1 MLHPSTRKLLLLNE
15 ARGDRKIID
24 EMTIMGNGRKM
35 LVSILLILFVVLVIP
50 FTSRALET
58 EDFTVRDFTG
68 QLSDDW
74 ILKLTV
80 GAEERL
86 KKVLDFWAVD
96 SGVNR
101 LGKIRLEFEKPRAG
115 TYSTVFLMVKEGN
128 AKVRVVRVFGVTGE
142 PQMVAHKLTHAVF
155 PSPDKLVRNMMGIP
169 MEVRFGN
176 PLTFPMCG
184 FSHHEWVTV
193 FRRNKSYVP
202 LSRLGPD
209 HEEWGMTTR
218 QGVPVVLD
226 KAKQHI
232 MYAESGSF
240 GDFLL
245 STYGMNKVK
254 RFYKLSAGDKRPWEE
269 VFGSSFGELET
280 RWLQALDTGPKPE
293 EKNIAL
299 LLKMVNDDPEK
310 ACSGAQQLVSKTG
323 PGLSLDSSQKPA
335 GKKKFR

>member
-1 MLHPSTRKLLLLNE
+1 MFHPSTRKFLSLNE

-24 EMTIMGNGRKM
+24 EGTIMGNGRKM
-35 LVSILLILFVVLVIP
+35 LFPVLLILFAVLAVP

-58 EDFTVRDFTG
+58 ENFTVRDFTG
-68 QLSDDW
+68 QLSDDR
-74 ILKLTV
+74 ILQLTAV
-80 GAEERL
+80 AEEQL
-86 KKVLDFWAVD
+86 KKILDFWAVD
-96 SGVNR
+96 SGVTR

-115 TYSTVFLMVKEGN
+115 TYGTVFLMVKEGN
-128 AKVRVVRVFGVTGE
+128 AKVRVVRVFGVTEE

-176 PLTFPMCG
+176 PLTFPMCR
-184 FSHHEWVTV
+184 FSHDEWVTV
-193 FRRNKSYVP
+193 FRRNKSYIP
-202 LSRLGPD
+202 LSKLGPD

-269 VFGSSFGELET
+269 VFGSSFVELET
-280 RWLQALDTGPKPE
+280 KWSQALDKGPQPE

-299 LLKMVNDDPEK
+299 LLKMINDDPGK
-310 ACSGAQQLVSKTG
+310 ACSEAQQLGAKTR
-323 PGLSLDSSQKPA
+323 PGLSLDSPQKPA
-335 GKKKFR
+335 GRRKFK

>member
-1 MLHPSTRKLLLLNE
+1 MEEK
-15 ARGDRKIID
+15 GDRKIM
-24 EMTIMGNGRKM
+24 EEVMIMGNGRKP
-35 LVSILLILFVVLVIP
+35 LVPFLLIFFAVLIFP

-58 EDFTVRDFTG
+58 EDFSVRDLTG
-68 QLSDDW
+68 QLSDDR
-74 ILKLTV
+74 ILKLTA
-80 GAEERL
+80 GAEAQL

-115 TYSTVFLMVKEGN
+115 TYGTVFVTVKEGN
-128 AKVRVVRVFGVTGE
+128 VKVRVVRVFGATEE

-176 PLTFPMCG
+176 PLTFPMCR
-184 FSHHEWVTV
+184 FSHDEWVTV
-193 FRRNKSYVP
+193 FRKNRSYIP
-202 LSRLGPD
+202 LSKLGPD

-245 STYGMNKVK
+245 STFGMNKVK

-269 VFGSSFGELET
+269 VFGSSFAGLET
-280 RWLQALDTGPKPE
+280 KWLQALDTGSKPE
-293 EKNIAL
+293 ERNIAL
-299 LLKMVNDDPEK
+299 LAKMVKDDPQQ
-310 ACSGAQQLVSKTG
+310 ACSEAQQMAGETRPRLSPDSPQKL
-323 PGLSLDSSQKPA
+323 PGGRKI
-335 GKKKFR
+335 R

>member
-1 MLHPSTRKLLLLNE
+1 
-15 ARGDRKIID
+15 
-24 EMTIMGNGRKM
+24 MGNGRKT
-35 LVSILLILFVVLVIP
+35 LVSVLLILFAVLAIP

-58 EDFTVRDFTG
+58 EDFTVRDLTG
-68 QLSDDW
+68 QLSDER
-74 ILKLTV
+74 IRKLTA
-80 GAEERL
+80 GAEEEL

-115 TYSTVFLMVKEGN
+115 TYGTVFITVKEGN
-128 AKVRVVRVFGVTGE
+128 AKVRVVRVFGVTEE

-155 PSPDKLVRNMMGIP
+155 PSADKLIRNMMGIP

-176 PLTFPMCG
+176 PLTFPMCR
-184 FSHHEWVTV
+184 FSHDDWVAV
-193 FRRNKSYVP
+193 FRRNKSYIP
-202 LSRLGPD
+202 LSKLGPD
-209 HEEWGMTTR
+209 HEEWGMTTQ

-240 GDFLL
+240 GEFLL

-254 RFYKLSAGDKRPWEE
+254 RFYKLSAGGKRPWDE
-269 VFGSSFGELET
+269 VFESSFAELET
-280 RWLQALDTGPKPE
+280 KWLQALDTGPKPE

-299 LLKMVNDDPEK
+299 LLKMVKNDPGK
-310 ACSGAQQLVSKTG
+310 ACSEAQQLGAKTR
-323 PGLSLDSSQKPA
+323 PSPSLDFPQKPA
-335 GKKKFR
+335 GRRKF